1 MIWMVIGYV
10 KTYLDK
16 CKRDNIGAFAAQA
29 AFFIIMSA
37 IPFLMVFTS
46 LLQYT
51 NISQEYVTDLLCRA
65 MPKYIEPILQPILNE
80 VYSRSVGIIS
90 ITAIIALWAA
100 GKALQYMTAGL
111 NVLNGIDETRNW
123 FVVRFWSIVYTVVF
137 IFAIIIVLIL
147 MVFTEYIQGLLDQAF
162 GVWGLLVAIVSV
174 RPLIRGLVVFAV
186 LTGLF
191 VWLFTQLPNK
201 KVKALSQSP
210 GALLCALIWYV
221 FSIFLSIY
229 VNFYNG
235 FSIYGS
241 MSTIVLMMFWLYSC
255 MYIMFMCAE
264 VNVFFAEVLGRF
276 MKNKMQKLRQKGK
289 SFWKRNKS

>member
-1 MIWMVIGYV
+1 MVIGYV

-201 KVKALSQSP
+201 KVKALSQIP

-276 MKNKMQKLRQKGK
+276 MKNKMQKLRQKWK

>member
-162 GVWGLLVAIVSV
+162 GIWGLLVAIVSV

-201 KVKALSQSP
+201 KVKALSQIP

>member
-276 MKNKMQKLRQKGK
+276 MKNKMQKLRQKWK

>member
-147 MVFTEYIQGLLDQAF
+147 MVFTEYIQRLLDQAF

-201 KVKALSQSP
+201 KVKALSQIP

>member
-100 GKALQYMTAGL
+100 GRALQYMTAGL

-201 KVKALSQSP
+201 KVKALSQIP

>member
-137 IFAIIIVLIL
+137 IFAIIVVLIL

-201 KVKALSQSP
+201 KVKALSQIP

>member
-51 NISQEYVTDLLCRA
+51 NISQEYVTDLLCKA
-65 MPKYIEPILQPILNE
+65 MPKYIEPLLQPILNE

-90 ITAIIALWAA
+90 LTAIVALWAA
-100 GKALQYMTAGL
+100 GKALQYMTAGM

-123 FVVRFWSIVYTVVF
+123 FVVRFWAIVYTIVF

-147 MVFTEYIQGLLDQAF
+147 MVFTEYIQSLLDQAF
-162 GVWGLLVAIVSV
+162 GVWGILVAIVSV
-174 RPLIRGLVVFAV
+174 RPLIRGLVAFAI

-191 VWLFTQLPNK
+191 VWLFTTLPNK
-201 KVKALSQSP
+201 KIKAYTHP
-210 GALLCALIWYV
+210 GRASLCSNLVCIFD
-221 FSIFLSIY
+221 FSIFICEFLRSFFYLWQY
-229 VNFYNG
+229 VDDRAHD
-235 FSIYGS
+235 
-241 MSTIVLMMFWLYSC
+241 VL
-255 MYIMFMCAE
+255 A
-264 VNVFFAEVLGRF
+264 VFVYVYHVHVC
-276 MKNKMQKLRQKGK
+276 
-289 SFWKRNKS
+289 

>member
-123 FVVRFWSIVYTVVF
+123 FVVRFWSVVYTVVF

-201 KVKALSQSP
+201 KVKALSQIP

-264 VNVFFAEVLGRF
+264 ANVFFADVLGRF
-276 MKNKMQKLRQKGK
+276 MKSKMQKLSLKWK

>member
-201 KVKALSQSP
+201 KVKALSQIP

-221 FSIFLSIY
+221 LSIFLSIY

-276 MKNKMQKLRQKGK
+276 MKNKMQKLRQKWK

>member
-201 KVKALSQSP
+201 KVKALSQIP

-241 MSTIVLMMFWLYSC
+241 MSTIVLMTFWLYSC

>member
-90 ITAIIALWAA
+90 ITVIIALWAA

-174 RPLIRGLVVFAV
+174 RPLIRGLVVFAI

-201 KVKALSQSP
+201 KVKALSQIP

-264 VNVFFAEVLGRF
+264 ANVFFAEVLGRL
-276 MKNKMQKLRQKGK
+276 MKNKMQKLRQKWK

>member
-90 ITAIIALWAA
+90 ITVIIALWAA

-123 FVVRFWSIVYTVVF
+123 FVVRFWSVVYTVVF

-174 RPLIRGLVVFAV
+174 RPLIRGLVVFAI

-201 KVKALSQSP
+201 KVKALSQIP

-264 VNVFFAEVLGRF
+264 ANVFFAEVFGRF
-276 MKNKMQKLRQKGK
+276 MKNKMQKLRQKWK
-289 SFWKRNKS
+289 TFWKRNKS

>member
-10 KTYLDK
+10 KAYLDK

-90 ITAIIALWAA
+90 ITVIIALWAA

-174 RPLIRGLVVFAV
+174 RPLIRGLVVFAI

-201 KVKALSQSP
+201 KVKALSQIP

-276 MKNKMQKLRQKGK
+276 MKNKMQKLRRKWK

>member
-90 ITAIIALWAA
+90 ITVIIALWAA

-174 RPLIRGLVVFAV
+174 RPLIRGLVVFAI

-201 KVKALSQSP
+201 KVKALSQIP

-276 MKNKMQKLRQKGK
+276 MKNKMQKLRRKWK

>member
-10 KTYLDK
+10 KTY
-16 CKRDNIGAFAAQA
+16 KRDNIGAFAAQA

-201 KVKALSQSP
+201 KVKALSQIP

-276 MKNKMQKLRQKGK
+276 MKNKMQKLRQKWK

>member
-51 NISQEYVTDLLCRA
+51 NISQEYVTDLLCKA
-65 MPKYIEPILQPILNE
+65 MPKYIEPLLQPILNE

-90 ITAIIALWAA
+90 LTAIVALWAA
-100 GKALQYMTAGL
+100 GKALQYMAAGM

-123 FVVRFWSIVYTVVF
+123 FVVRFWAIVYTIVF

-147 MVFTEYIQGLLDQAF
+147 MVFTEYIQSLLDQAF
-162 GVWGLLVAIVSV
+162 GVWGILVAIVSV
-174 RPLIRGLVVFAV
+174 RPLIRGMVVFAI

-191 VWLFTQLPNK
+191 VWLFTTLPNK
-201 KVKALSQSP
+201 KIKAYTQIP
-210 GALLCALIWYV
+210 GALLCAAIWYV
-221 FSIFLSIY
+221 FSIFLSLY
-229 VNFYNG
+229 VNFYDR

-264 VNVFFAEVLGRF
+264 ANVFFAEVLGRF
-276 MKNKMQKLRQKGK
+276 MRKQMRKIQDK
-289 SFWKRNKS
+289 WKAFRLRNKS

>member
-51 NISQEYVTDLLCRA
+51 NISQEYVTDLLCKA
-65 MPKYIEPILQPILNE
+65 MPKYIEPLLQPILNE

-90 ITAIIALWAA
+90 LTAIVALWAA
-100 GKALQYMTAGL
+100 GKALQYMTAGM

-123 FVVRFWSIVYTVVF
+123 FVVRFWAIVYTIVF

-147 MVFTEYIQGLLDQAF
+147 MVFTEYIQSLLDQAF
-162 GVWGLLVAIVSV
+162 GVWGILVAIVSV
-174 RPLIRGLVVFAV
+174 RPLIRGLVAFAI

-191 VWLFTQLPNK
+191 VWLFTTLPNK
-201 KVKALSQSP
+201 KIKAYTQIP
-210 GALLCALIWYV
+210 GALLCAAIWYV
-221 FSIFLSIY
+221 FSIFLSLY
-229 VNFYNG
+229 VNFYDR
-235 FSIYGS
+235 FSIYCS
-241 MSTIVLMMFWLYSC
+241 IWKIVLKMF
-255 MYIMFMCAE
+255 
-264 VNVFFAEVLGRF
+264 
-276 MKNKMQKLRQKGK
+276 LRY
-289 SFWKRNKS
+289 

>member
-1 MIWMVIGYV
+1 MTWMVIGYV

-137 IFAIIIVLIL
+137 IFVIIIVLIL

-201 KVKALSQSP
+201 KVKALSQIP

-276 MKNKMQKLRQKGK
+276 MKNKMQKLRQKWK

>member
-174 RPLIRGLVVFAV
+174 RPLIRGLVVFVV

-201 KVKALSQSP
+201 KVKALSQIP

>member
-1 MIWMVIGYV
+1 M
-10 KTYLDK
+10 
-16 CKRDNIGAFAAQA
+16 
-29 AFFIIMSA
+29 
-37 IPFLMVFTS
+37 
-46 LLQYT
+46 
-51 NISQEYVTDLLCRA
+51 
-65 MPKYIEPILQPILNE
+65 
-80 VYSRSVGIIS
+80 
-90 ITAIIALWAA
+90 
-100 GKALQYMTAGL
+100 
-111 NVLNGIDETRNW
+111 
-123 FVVRFWSIVYTVVF
+123 F

-174 RPLIRGLVVFAV
+174 RPLIRGLVVFAI

-191 VWLFTQLPNK
+191 VWLVTQLPNK
-201 KVKALSQSP
+201 KGKALSQIP

-264 VNVFFAEVLGRF
+264 VNVFFAEVPGRF
-276 MKNKMQKLRQKGK
+276 MKNKMQKLRRKWK

>member
-29 AFFIIMSA
+29 AFFIVMSA

-51 NISQEYVTDLLCRA
+51 NISQEYVTDLLCKA
-65 MPKYIEPILQPILNE
+65 MPKYIEPLLQPILNE

-90 ITAIIALWAA
+90 LTAIVALWAV
-100 GKALQYMTAGL
+100 GKALQYMTAGM

-123 FVVRFWSIVYTVVF
+123 FVVRFWAIVYTIVF

-147 MVFTEYIQGLLDQAF
+147 MVFTEYIQSLLDQAF
-162 GVWGLLVAIVSV
+162 GVWGILVAIVSV
-174 RPLIRGLVVFAV
+174 RPLIRGLVAFAI

-191 VWLFTQLPNK
+191 VWLFTTLPNK
-201 KVKALSQSP
+201 KIKAYTQIP
-210 GALLCALIWYV
+210 GALLCAAIWYV
-221 FSIFLSIY
+221 FSIFLSLY
-229 VNFYNG
+229 VNFYDR

-264 VNVFFAEVLGRF
+264 ANVFFAEVLGRF
-276 MKNKMQKLRQKGK
+276 MRKQMGK
-289 SFWKRNKS
+289 IQDKWKAFRLRNKS

>member
-90 ITAIIALWAA
+90 ITVIIALWAA

-201 KVKALSQSP
+201 KVKALSQIP

-276 MKNKMQKLRQKGK
+276 MKNKMQKLRRKWK

>member
-90 ITAIIALWAA
+90 ITVIIALWAA

-201 KVKALSQSP
+201 KVKALSQIP

-264 VNVFFAEVLGRF
+264 ANVFFAEVLGRF

>member
-51 NISQEYVTDLLCRA
+51 NISQEYVTGLLCRA

-123 FVVRFWSIVYTVVF
+123 FVVRFWSVVYTVVF

-174 RPLIRGLVVFAV
+174 RPLIRGLVVFAI

-201 KVKALSQSP
+201 KVKALSQIP

-276 MKNKMQKLRQKGK
+276 MKNKMQKLRQKWK

>member
-123 FVVRFWSIVYTVVF
+123 IVVRFWSVVYTVVF

-174 RPLIRGLVVFAV
+174 RPLIRGLVVFAI

-201 KVKALSQSP
+201 KVKALSQIP

-264 VNVFFAEVLGRF
+264 ANVFFAEVLGRV
-276 MKNKMQKLRQKGK
+276 MKNKMQKLRQKWK